1 MNVKSVQI
9 MNIMIDSDV
18 HFMNSFL
25 VLGPKTAFF
34 VREEV
39 IHLDCGSV
47 HESGSGQA
55 PKVRPWQ
62 WDKDGAENIPPHLHR
77 ANLLKALLQ

>member
-39 IHLDCGSV
+39 IHLDRGSV
-47 HESGSGQA
+47 PELGPRHY
-55 PKVRPWQ
+55 
-62 WDKDGAENIPPHLHR
+62 L
-77 ANLLKALLQ
+77 

>member
-9 MNIMIDSDV
+9 MNIIVDRDV

-25 VLGPKTAFF
+25 ALGSKTAFF

-47 HESGSGQA
+47 PVFWPG
-55 PKVRPWQ
+55 PDP
-62 WDKDGAENIPPHLHR
+62 
-77 ANLLKALLQ
+77 

>member
-9 MNIMIDSDV
+9 MNISLDRDV

-39 IHLDCGSV
+39 IHLARGSV
-47 HESGSGQA
+47 PELG
-55 PKVRPWQ
+55 PRYY
-62 WDKDGAENIPPHLHR
+62 L
-77 ANLLKALLQ
+77 